1 MANRKGLHKKLQNA
15 DGNAGLE
22 QQLQTFLRRHRYSQ
36 AVRRLQQAR
45 KRDPDLSCAITEASI
60 LRQQGRYEYDRGQY
74 AKAEDALGQALALEQ
89 EADAYY
95 WLAKTYLAQQKEAE
109 ALELLQSAFEAKTL
123 PKTLGGAYLKLLML
137 NQHFDQVAALIK
149 TQAKRFYAAHLHWA
163 RGALALH
170 HGDPKSALSH
180 FKKMDD
186 PASPGD
192 HGPAWEAYAYGQLGD
207 WSAVEQRLAMFSPT
221 FGRPAFAPPRVLH
234 PVIMPL
240 RLALAAQ
247 GGRRI
252 RDVYDLSHPDAPH
265 RTEAK
270 LLEIAHL
277 LENDNVHDAAHVLI
291 DLSEKERAAYPEL
304 NALDQPILRLAG
316 QQALEQGQ
324 VDCTV
329 TFWSRAV
336 DQPAFDPQLAVQ
348 LYRALERARDSQAS
362 QKLVNQLLTWV
373 QKAAQNDP
381 QAWPDQRL
389 KPIQAQ
395 LYCWL
400 ADQQMSLRC
409 YRDAERSVQR
419 AEQLAPGHPEVLGR
433 QGMKFF
439 AKGKYSEAT
448 PLLTQALEGGCQ
460 FEEVYF
466 ALMDCL
472 KQDKEAIKE
481 TRRKFGKRFG
491 ELIVDTEVEM
501 PDWVE
506 ALSFQYYDVME
517 QFVGNRGTLSPA
529 LRAVEIFLGAAVG
542 DPSSGQKVGLDL
554 EAAVADWDTLLANH
568 APNQQ
573 VDILTAIYLVM
584 QQHGR
589 RNQKGVTAQQSRYAQ
604 QIFELIPT
612 VPEANLAHLMLLPLK
627 KLSKERLAHAVTA
640 SLRLSPQPGQLLA
653 QAQLR
658 LSWFVHNQAL
668 APFIEDHLRQD
679 PQNPL
684 LMLAKATLHPRNS
697 RDYQR
702 LYDEGF
708 DLARRLQDAA
718 ALQACREQD
727 WLKAQDMTRRAVSG
741 SLNALNNSNPGGIID
756 VLKKMIEEQMGAPIP
771 PELFAQMLP
780 ELLAGGGGGG
790 GGDWNPFVD
799 GFDDDD
805 DFEYDDNLP
814 PFFLPAPKKSS
825 SKKRKPWYKL

>member
-1 MANRKGLHKKLQNA
+1 MANRKGLHHKLQNA
-15 DGNAGLE
+15 DGNAGLD
-22 QQLQTFLRRHRYSQ
+22 QQLQTLLTQHRYSQ
-36 AVRRLQQAR
+36 ALRRLQQAQ

-89 EADAYY
+89 DTEAYY
-95 WLAKTYLAQQKEAE
+95 WLAKAYLAQHKEAE

-123 PKTLGGAYLKLLML
+123 PKDLGGAYLKLLML
-137 NQHFDQVAALIK
+137 NQQFDQVEALIK
-149 TQAKRFYAAHLHWA
+149 TQAKRFYATQLHWA

-170 HGDPKSALSH
+170 QGDPKSALGH
-180 FKKMDD
+180 FKKMGD

-192 HGPAWEAYAYGQLGD
+192 HKPAWEAYACHQLGD
-207 WSAVEQRLAMFSPT
+207 WSAVEQRLEVFSSS
-221 FGRPAFAPPRVLH
+221 FGRPAFAPTRLLH
-234 PVIMPL
+234 PAVLPL
-240 RLALAAQ
+240 RLALAAK

-252 RDVYDLSHPDAPH
+252 RDLYDLKAPDAPH

-270 LLEIAHL
+270 LLELVHL

-291 DLSEKERAAYPEL
+291 DLSDRERVAYPEL

-316 QQALEQGQ
+316 QQALDQGQ

-329 TFWSRAV
+329 NFWSRAV
-336 DQPAFDPQLAVQ
+336 DQSDFDPQLAVQ
-348 LYRALERARDSQAS
+348 LYRVLERDRDCQAS

-373 QKAAQNDP
+373 QKAAQKDP

-400 ADQQMSLRC
+400 ADQQMSLRR

-419 AEQLAPGHPEVLGR
+419 AAQLAPEQPEVIGR
-433 QGMKFF
+433 QGMQLFIDDKS
-439 AKGKYSEAT
+439 SEAI
-448 PLLTQALEGGCQ
+448 PLLTQALEAGCQ
-460 FEEVYF
+460 FEEVYM
-466 ALMDCL
+466 ALTECL
-472 KQDKEAIKE
+472 EKDKEALKAA
-481 TRRKFGKRFG
+481 RRKFGKRFG
-491 ELIVDTEVEM
+491 DLNVDTEVEM

-506 ALSFQYYDVME
+506 ALSFQYYEVME
-517 QFVGNRGTLSPA
+517 QFVFNSETLSPPLSA
-529 LRAVEIFLGAAVG
+529 LSVFLEAAEG
-542 DPSSGQKVGLDL
+542 EPSSGQKIGLDL
-554 EAAVADWDTLLANH
+554 EAAVADWDQLLASH
-568 APNQQ
+568 DPSQQ

-584 QQHGR
+584 QLHGR
-589 RNQKGVTAQQSRYAQ
+589 RNQKGLTAQQSRYAQ

-627 KLSKERLAHAVTA
+627 KLSKERLALAVAA

-658 LSWFVHNQAL
+658 LSWFVHNAAL
-668 APFIEDHLRQD
+668 APFVEDYLRQD

-684 LMLAKATLHPRNS
+684 LLLAKATLHPRNS

-741 SLNALNNSNPGGIID
+741 NLDALDNPNPAAIINI
-756 VLKKMIEEQMGAPIP
+756 LKNMFEEQMGTQVP
-771 PELFAQMLP
+771 PEVFAQMLP
-780 ELLAGGGGGG
+780 ELMAGGGS
-790 GGDWNPFVD
+790 GDWNPFLE

-805 DFEYDDNLP
+805 EDFEDDDDIP
-814 PFFLPAPKKSS
+814 PFFPPDIKKFSK
-825 SKKRKPWYKL
+825 SKKRKPWYEL